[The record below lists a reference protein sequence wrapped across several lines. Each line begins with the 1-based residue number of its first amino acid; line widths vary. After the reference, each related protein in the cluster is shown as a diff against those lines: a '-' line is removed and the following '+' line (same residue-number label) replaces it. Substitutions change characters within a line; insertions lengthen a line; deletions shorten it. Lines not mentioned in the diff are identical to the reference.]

1 MGDDWRVRI
10 ALVDLPRELT
20 DDDQVYARGY
30 PASPQEIAAA
40 AAVHAEMG
48 SYRQA
53 LIPELGSRLGDQVA
67 VGSSG
72 TEIFLYASSAGSA
85 DEAARV
91 AREVL
96 ARHDVSAPVR
106 IERWSSWDEEWLDA
120 TDKPAA
126 DVAAEQQAE
135 HEYLQEHER
144 ETSVTT
150 GRPAWAMT
158 VELRSR
164 RDAVALAGHLAAQ
177 GWRVRRLR
185 KDLIVWADCE
195 DDAKGLDR
203 ALSGDAYTAFR
214 VRRVSYGRNI
224 PLGPPPQGPLIFG
237 PLVRNL
243 SSPDQQNSQ
252 VTAPHHRLRPNRVL
266 SQDSRQPRA
275 GQERADRSHSTRL
288 HALQTTDR
296 KQDTATPGT
305 DSPKHRAACQLSLA
319 DLAASKSRPT
329 RVGRGLPRPEAD
341 AGSAAAPP

>member
-1 MGDDWRVRI
+1 
-10 ALVDLPRELT
+10 
-20 DDDQVYARGY
+20 
-30 PASPQEIAAA
+30 
-40 AAVHAEMG
+40 
-48 SYRQA
+48 
-53 LIPELGSRLGDQVA
+53 
-67 VGSSG
+67 
-72 TEIFLYASSAGSA
+72 
-85 DEAARV
+85 V

-120 TDKPAA
+120 TDKPSA

-135 HEYLQEHER
+135 HEYLQEQER

-177 GWRVRRLR
+177 GWQVRRLR

-224 PLGPPPQGPLIFG
+224 PPGPPPQGPLIFG

-243 SSPDQQNSQ
+243 GSPDQQNSQ

-266 SQDSRQPRA
+266 SQVDFPSLRHA
-275 GQERADRSHSTRL
+275 CSHV
-288 HALQTTDR
+288 H
-296 KQDTATPGT
+296 
-305 DSPKHRAACQLSLA
+305 HH
-319 DLAASKSRPT
+319 
-329 RVGRGLPRPEAD
+329 PRPARRDEICTCRTPLSRR
-341 AGSAAAPP
+341 SARVRGCRWLRLIKR

>member
-1 MGDDWRVRI
+1 MPVDAVKRFGEVAGQGICGGDGAGAGAEGCYGSSMGDDWRVRI

-40 AAVHAEMG
+40 AAVHAEME

-67 VGSSG
+67 VGSSD
-72 TEIFLYASSAGSA
+72 TDIFLYASSAGSA

-120 TDKPAA
+120 TDKPSA

-135 HEYLQEHER
+135 HEYLQEQER

-150 GRPAWAMT
+150 GRPAWQIR
-158 VELRSR
+158 VKLPSR

-177 GWRVRRLR
+177 GWQVRPLR

-224 PLGPPPQGPLIFG
+224 PPGPPPQGPLIFG

-243 SSPDQQNSQ
+243 GSPDQQNSQ

-266 SQDSRQPRA
+266 R
-275 GQERADRSHSTRL
+275 GRADWCDLR
-288 HALQTTDR
+288 
-296 KQDTATPGT
+296 GFGV
-305 DSPKHRAACQLSLA
+305 SL
-319 DLAASKSRPT
+319 R
-329 RVGRGLPRPEAD
+329 
-341 AGSAAAPP
+341 